1 MSNQILRRAG
11 ILGASASAAV
21 VASVATAGPASADVP
36 AGWPVADHMSASSLL
51 LLILIIPVV
60 LMLVISLLVLLPGV
74 LRGEGLLPKAHKG
87 EDDNLPATQSH

>member
-11 ILGASASAAV
+11 LLGASASAAV

-36 AGWPVADHMSASSLL
+36 AGWPVADHMSAASLL

-60 LMLVISLLVLLPGV
+60 IGVVISLLVLLPGV
-74 LRGEGLLPKAHKG
+74 LRGEGLIPKAHKA
-87 EDDNLPATQSH
+87 DDNLPATQTH